1 MGGFTNEELDG
12 LNLGKNYKYPDTTY
26 IEDTATNIMPVFE
39 GDDIPYKFTI
49 SVLFLMG
56 IFMLILYY
64 FRCNGMHI
72 GNFFKSL
79 RDKMQMTTRG
89 VRVSTKTMVM
99 PK

>member
-1 MGGFTNEELDG
+1 MGGFTNDELDG
-12 LNLGKNYKYPDTTY
+12 LNLGKNYKYPDTTQ
-26 IEDTATNIMPVFE
+26 IENTASTILPTIDDDNTVF
-39 GDDIPYKFTI
+39 KFTV

-56 IFMLILYY
+56 ILMCLLYY
-64 FRCNGMHI
+64 FRYNNMNI
-72 GNFFKSL
+72 ANFFKSL